1 MALSFDQEKRE
12 FVRIKLA
19 IPIRYKFLAENSK
32 DPRLDKSYQGSTS
45 NISGGGLLLA
55 GPIPDPNWIPD
66 ILLQRIVIGINFLL
80 PDQDSM
86 VKAITRASWIEAR
99 KETSEHWLIGLRFKE
114 ITQED
119 KEKIFQFII
128 KSQLPGH

>member
-1 MALSFDQEKRE
+1 MVQSFDQEKRE

-19 IPIRYKFLAENSK
+19 IPIRYKFLAENPQ
-32 DPRLDKSYQGSTS
+32 DPRLDKSYKGSTS

-66 ILLQRIVIGINFLL
+66 MLLQRIVIGINFLL
-80 PDQDSM
+80 PDQDTM

-99 KETSEHWLIGLRFKE
+99 KEKSDNWFIGLRFKE
-114 ITQED
+114 ITQE
-119 KEKIFQFII
+119 ECA
-128 KSQLPGH
+128 S